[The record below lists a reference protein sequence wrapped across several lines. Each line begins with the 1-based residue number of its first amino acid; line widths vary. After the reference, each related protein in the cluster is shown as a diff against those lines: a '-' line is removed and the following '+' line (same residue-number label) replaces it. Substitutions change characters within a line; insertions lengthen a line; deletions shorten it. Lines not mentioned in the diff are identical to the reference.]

1 MKLLTDFLDTFTNK
15 KASTAASVQKRF
27 AVFTSML
34 IATDIFLVMAIFKCS
49 ISATDLMIVCGG
61 WLAYAGF
68 NIVQGRKDKTED
80 DTKQKKQFIF
90 VEKLQPLFY

>member
-1 MKLLTDFLDTFTNK
+1 MKLISAFLDTFTNK
-15 KASTAASVQKRF
+15 QSRYSSKRFERF
-27 AVFTSML
+27 AVFVSML
-34 IATDIFLVMAIFKCS
+34 IATDIYLVMAIFKCS

-80 DTKQKKQFIF
+80 DTK
-90 VEKLQPLFY
+90 

>member
-1 MKLLTDFLDTFTNK
+1 MKLISAFLDTFTNK
-15 KASTAASVQKRF
+15 QSKYSSKRIERF

-34 IATDIFLVMAIFKCS
+34 IATDIYLVMAIFKCS

-68 NIVQGRKDKTED
+68 NIVQGRKDKDNGEN
-80 DTKQKKQFIF
+80 I
-90 VEKLQPLFY
+90 

>member
-1 MKLLTDFLDTFTNK
+1 MKLISAFLDTFTNK
-15 KASTAASVQKRF
+15 QSRYSSKRFERF
-27 AVFTSML
+27 AVFVSML

-68 NIVQGRKDKTED
+68 NIVQGRKDKDNGED
-80 DTKQKKQFIF
+80 K
-90 VEKLQPLFY
+90 

>member
-1 MKLLTDFLDTFTNK
+1 MNPIKEFLHTFTNK
-15 KASTAASVQKRF
+15 PSRFSSKRIERF

-34 IATDIFLVMAIFKCS
+34 LATDIFLVMTIFKCS

-68 NIVQGRKDKTED
+68 NIVQGRKDKDNE
-80 DTKQKKQFIF
+80 Q
-90 VEKLQPLFY
+90 V

>member
-1 MKLLTDFLDTFTNK
+1 MKLISAFLDTFTNK
-15 KASTAASVQKRF
+15 QSRYSSKRLERF
-27 AVFTSML
+27 AVFVSML

-68 NIVQGRKDKTED
+68 NIVQGRKDKDNGED
-80 DTKQKKQFIF
+80 K
-90 VEKLQPLFY
+90 

>member
-1 MKLLTDFLDTFTNK
+1 MKLISAFLDTFTNK
-15 KASTAASVQKRF
+15 QSRYSSKRFERF
-27 AVFTSML
+27 AVFVSML

-68 NIVQGRKDKTED
+68 NIVQGRKDKDNGTD
-80 DTKQKKQFIF
+80 K
-90 VEKLQPLFY
+90 

>member
-1 MKLLTDFLDTFTNK
+1 MKLISAFLDTFTNK
-15 KASTAASVQKRF
+15 QSRYSSKRFERF
-27 AVFTSML
+27 AVFVSML

-80 DTKQKKQFIF
+80 DTK
-90 VEKLQPLFY
+90 

>member
-1 MKLLTDFLDTFTNK
+1 MKLINYFLDTLTNK
-15 KASTAASVQKRF
+15 PSRFSSKRIERF

-34 IATDIFLVMAIFKCS
+34 IATDIYLVMAIFKCS

-68 NIVQGRKDKTED
+68 NIIQGRKDKDNGED
-80 DTKQKKQFIF
+80 KQTH
-90 VEKLQPLFY
+90 

>member
-1 MKLLTDFLDTFTNK
+1 MKLISAFLDTFTNK
-15 KASTAASVQKRF
+15 QSRYSSKRFERF
-27 AVFTSML
+27 AVFVSML

-68 NIVQGRKDKTED
+68 NIVQGRKDKDNGEN
-80 DTKQKKQFIF
+80 I
-90 VEKLQPLFY
+90 

>member
-1 MKLLTDFLDTFTNK
+1 MDKRIMKLLSELLLTFSNK
-15 KASTAASVQKRF
+15 KSQLSSKRIERF

-34 IATDIFLVMAIFKCS
+34 LATDTFLVMAIFKCS

-68 NIVQGRKDKTED
+68 NIVQGRKDKDNGTD
-80 DTKQKKQFIF
+80 K
-90 VEKLQPLFY
+90 

>member
-1 MKLLTDFLDTFTNK
+1 MKIISAFLDTFTNK
-15 KASTAASVQKRF
+15 KSRYSSKRFERF
-27 AVFTSML
+27 AVFVSML

-68 NIVQGRKDKTED
+68 NIVQGRKDKDNGED
-80 DTKQKKQFIF
+80 K
-90 VEKLQPLFY
+90 